1 LTKVYF
7 IYTSSPVNNVPSF
20 LHAVISDMSD
30 ATAVL
35 SEQGDVLYCNQP
47 FEELFG
53 FARHPEL
60 CPGLFPGLDLKKR
73 GGRIASPQAL
83 SIAGRPQPLTVF
95 VYLINNA
102 GRIPSG
108 GLEQNA
114 YLMMAKTA
122 DQKTDVRERRTH
134 NPFSNE
140 ETFRTEKL
148 EAAFDEL
155 IGANISFRKALVT
168 AQRAAKSDISV
179 LIIGE
184 SGTGKEILARA
195 IHQTSG
201 RKDKPLV
208 DVNCAAIPDSLIE
221 SELFG
226 YEKGA
231 FTGARTEG
239 RKGYFDEAHEGTILL
254 DEIGDSSLS
263 VQSKLLRVLESGTF
277 KRVGGTKN
285 IKVDVRIISSTNQDL
300 AGLIE
305 QKKFREDLF
314 FRLNTFTI
322 HLTPLRERR
331 EDIGLLVDYFL
342 KINRDAQKQ
351 KYRFSP
357 AALKI
362 LYSYHWP
369 GNVRELKGVV
379 SYAVNMTQSSV
390 IDPSSLP
397 NFLFSGTTP
406 ANSEYLASS
415 ETPASYN
422 LTEAICDLERKLMG
436 EVLSTTSNKSA
447 AIKILG
453 ISRRTFYLKL
463 KEYGLD

>member
-1 LTKVYF
+1 MGKTDNLMADEPRRK
-7 IYTSSPVNNVPSF
+7 S
-20 LHAVISDMSD
+20 
-30 ATAVL
+30 
-35 SEQGDVLYCNQP
+35 
-47 FEELFG
+47 
-53 FARHPEL
+53 RHPY
-60 CPGLFPGLDLKKR
+60 R
-73 GGRIASPQAL
+73 
-83 SIAGRPQPLTVF
+83 
-95 VYLINNA
+95 
-102 GRIPSG
+102 
-108 GLEQNA
+108 
-114 YLMMAKTA
+114 
-122 DQKTDVRERRTH
+122 
-134 NPFSNE
+134 NE
-140 ETFRTEKL
+140 ESFPAEKL
-148 EAAFDEL
+148 GAAFDEL
-155 IGANISFRKALVT
+155 IGANPSFRKALVT

-195 IHQTSG
+195 IQQTSD

-226 YEKGA
+226 YERGA

-239 RKGYFDEAHEGTILL
+239 SKGYFDEAHDGTILL

-263 VQSKLLRVLESGTF
+263 VQAKLLRVLESGTF

-285 IKVDVRIISSTNQDL
+285 IKVNVRVISSTNQDL

-322 HLTPLRERR
+322 QLPPLRERS
-331 EDIGLLVDYFL
+331 EDIPLLVDYFL
-342 KINRDAQKQ
+342 KLNGAAQKQ

-357 AALKI
+357 TALKT
-362 LYSYHWP
+362 LYAYHWP

-379 SYAVNMTQSSV
+379 SYAVNMTQSPV
-390 IDPSSLP
+390 IDPGSLP
-397 NFLFSGTTP
+397 NFLFSGSDAP
-406 ANSEYLASS
+406 QNCESAVAPGA
-415 ETPASYN
+415 PASYN
-422 LTEAICDLERKLMG
+422 LADAVRGLERKLIG
-436 EVLSTTSNKSA
+436 EVLTMASNKSE